1 MSESLPGPDA
11 VPAAFTLTE
20 LTAMVVISG
29 YNPNFINP
37 ESFRQNGIVDGDW
50 NLEPPT
56 ESPVVVGG
64 NRTSF
69 RYTNGVAVW
78 ATPDLLVV
86 TQKGDSLQVSECQGH
101 QVVSRYV
108 EIAPANVFHAV
119 GFDLEGSIRLP
130 DGAGHPLPLETLN
143 QHLTL
148 GATQPALEM
157 RASYEQEGKEL
168 ALSWT
173 EHMEPSNEEDPHLS
187 LNGYTRLLVPEA
199 HEDRESK
206 QTFVRDVLTH
216 RERHLQAFWSLIQ
229 QLADLYQ
236 PRES

>member
-1 MSESLPGPDA
+1 MSESLPSPDA

-50 NLEPPT
+50 NLEA
-56 ESPVVVGG
+56 PVVVGG
-64 NRTSF
+64 SRTSF
-69 RYTNGVAVW
+69 RYTNGVEVW
-78 ATPDLLVV
+78 ANPDFLAV
-86 TQKGDSLQVSECQGH
+86 TQKGDSLQVSECRGH
-101 QVVSRYV
+101 QAVSRYV

-130 DGAGHPLPLETLN
+130 DGAGHSLPLGTLN
-143 QHLTL
+143 QRLTL
-148 GATQPALEM
+148 DATQPTLEIKAL
-157 RASYEQEGKEL
+157 YEQEEGKEL

-173 EHMEPSNEEDPHLS
+173 EHMGPSNQENPHLS
-187 LNGYTRLLVPEA
+187 LKGYIRLSVPKASE
-199 HEDRESK
+199 ERES
-206 QTFVRDVLTH
+206 QQAFVRDVLTH
-216 RERHLQAFWSLIQ
+216 RERYLQEFWSLIQ

-236 PRES
+236 PGGA